1 MNEEVTSLIN
11 ALPEDSRIIAEA
23 IWEALPSDMRQE
35 LGTTLSAFSKMA
47 KQNPMAMADL
57 IKLVRRQADPALR
70 PVSDIA
76 ILGPVNSGK
85 STLFNALL
93 AGAKEK
99 AEVSS
104 IPGTTKVSQTVSAG
118 LFNLADTP
126 GLDNGGKNGTAESEA
141 ALQTARSSSFIIM
154 VFDATRGITA
164 SDRDLYLSILA
175 LGKPMLIALNKFDL
189 IKRGE
194 RRRSLETAA
203 NALGVMPLEIH
214 QISALKKEGI
224 EHLLLEAAA
233 AEPRLL
239 GEMGRQLPQ
248 LRRKLSWQA
257 IRRAGLAACAIAVT
271 PLPVID
277 LIPLTALQISLV
289 LTLARIHDKELSWGR
304 AAEITASFGT
314 GLAARTLFQELSK
327 LGGPPGWALSAS
339 IAGAV
344 TIVIG
349 YSVMLWFESGIKP
362 SAKNIKAVSR
372 EVQKLILNSLSI
384 FGKKRPN
391 RQKLSDALDQSI
403 PDITLDL
410 EAESFKTATLASANS
425 GSGKDDASAAAA
437 PNANAAS

>member
-1 MNEEVTSLIN
+1 MNAEVTNLIN
-11 ALPEDSRIIAEA
+11 ALPEDSRVIAEA
-23 IWEALPSDMRQE
+23 VWEALPSDMRQE

-47 KQNPMAMADL
+47 KQDPMAMADL

-126 GLDNGGKNGTAESEA
+126 GLDNGGKSGTAESEA

-175 LGKPMLIALNKFDL
+175 LGKPMLIAMNKLDL
-189 IKRGE
+189 IKKSE
-194 RRRSLETAA
+194 RRRNLETAA
-203 NALGVMPLEIH
+203 NALGVSPMEVH

-224 EHLLLEAAA
+224 EHLLLEAAS

-239 GEMGRQLPQ
+239 GEMGRQLPL

-257 IRRAGLAACAIAVT
+257 IRRAGLAACATALT

-277 LIPLTALQISLV
+277 LIPLTALQVSLV
-289 LTLARIHDKELSWGR
+289 LTLARIHDKEMSWGR
-304 AAEITASFGT
+304 AAEITASFGA
-314 GLAARTLFQELSK
+314 GLAARSLFQELSK

-339 IAGAV
+339 IAGAT

-362 SAKNIKAVSR
+362 SAKNIKDISR
-372 EVQKLILNSLSI
+372 QMQKHILSSLSI

-391 RQKLSDALDQSI
+391 RQKLSDALENQL

-410 EAESFKTATLASANS
+410 EAESAKTASLPSADAPGASE
-425 GSGKDDASAAAA
+425 AAA
-437 PNANAAS
+437 P